1 MQTNNQTDTGRS
13 GGGAAYR
20 VTKVARSLLSAYSQI
35 YFSTRVV
42 TGLLFVAATFVVP
55 RHGAA
60 GLSGMLLS
68 NLWARL
74 LGRPDDHIEDGYYG
88 FNGLLVGLALGL
100 YYRYS
105 LQFALLLLVS
115 TFLTVIIA
123 AVMRSLSER
132 YIGVPVLSLPFVWV
146 TWIALLAARRFS
158 AVELT
163 IDTVLVSGWGG
174 GYLPVIVELY
184 VRSLG
189 AAFFQLSVLS
199 GGLVFLGLLWF
210 SRWAVILSVIGFA
223 SGYAT
228 YAALGGTATDLTAEF
243 VGFNFILTAIAL
255 GGVFIILRPESML
268 LAAAAASLSA
278 LLSAALLAFLQPFGL
293 PVVAM
298 PFIAATQLVLLTLLF
313 RTSGGKLETNVTELD
328 SPEKNLTRSLYR
340 KRRYPDPSVPVV
352 FVPVMGRWV
361 VTQGPGG
368 ELTHKGLWSHAWDFE
383 VHDEEGRTHR
393 NAGNARE
400 DYLAYRAP
408 VLAPADGRVV
418 RVVNHLDDNPIGE
431 VDTKSNWGN
440 LVIIWHFG
448 DVFSTMCHLL
458 KQSVTVKEGD
468 LVTAGQ
474 PIAKVG
480 NSGRSPVPHLHF
492 HLQRSGEIGAPT
504 THSELLH
511 YIEIGQKREDY
522 ITHGVPQKGQVISRM
537 DVSDTARRAVTLAPG
552 RSWRFRIREGNS
564 ERIETW
570 LSEIDPVGNRKLRVD
585 GCRIE
590 ASFFADNHYTTM
602 LDFTG
607 SRRSLLGLFYLG
619 APRVPYL
626 ESDKIPWSDT
636 PAVSPFLPGPKRLI
650 HEMALPFVEVGRL
663 KTRSTMTRN
672 AHTVTVSTRIARN
685 AFFSNN
691 GSVPD
696 RIEVVFTVGE
706 GPTSLRCFR
715 GDLETLKAELV
726 V

>member
-1 MQTNNQTDTGRS
+1 MQTDNEPKDI
-13 GGGAAYR
+13 GAPAR
-20 VTKVARSLLSAYSQI
+20 IAELVRSLLSAYAQI

-42 TGLLFVAATFVVP
+42 TGLFFLAATFVVP
-55 RHGAA
+55 RHGLA
-60 GLSGMLLS
+60 GLTGMLLS
-68 NLWARL
+68 NLWAWL
-74 LGRPDDHIEDGYYG
+74 LGRPRDHIEDGYYG

-105 LQFALLLLVS
+105 LQFALLLVVS
-115 TFLTVIIA
+115 TLLTVIIA
-123 AVMRSLSER
+123 AVMRNLSER
-132 YIGVPVLSLPFVWV
+132 YIGAPVLSLPFVWV
-146 TWIALLAARRFS
+146 TWIALLATRRFA

-163 IDTVLVSGWGG
+163 LDTVLVAGWGG
-174 GYLPVIVELY
+174 GFLPPMVELY

-210 SRWAVILSVIGFA
+210 SRWATVLSIIGFA

-228 YAALGGTATDLTAEF
+228 YAALGGTSTDLTAEF

-255 GGVFIILRPESML
+255 GGIFIILRPESML
-268 LAAAAASLSA
+268 LAAAASALSA
-278 LLSAALLAFLQPFGL
+278 LLSAASLAFLQPFGL
-293 PVVAM
+293 PIVAM

-313 RTSGGKLETNVTELD
+313 RPSRGKLETNTAELD
-328 SPEKNLTRSLYR
+328 SPENNLTRSVYR

-361 VTQGPGG
+361 VTQGPEG
-368 ELTHKGLWSHAWDFE
+368 EHTHKGLWAHAWDFE
-383 VHDEEGRTHR
+383 VQDDEGLTYR
-393 NAGNARE
+393 NFGHARE

-408 VLAPADGRVV
+408 VMAPADGRVV
-418 RVVNHLDDNPIGE
+418 RVVSHLDDNPIGE

-448 DVFSTMCHLL
+448 DVYSALCHLL
-458 KQSVTVKEGD
+458 KESILVKEGD
-468 LVTAGQ
+468 TVTAGQ
-474 PIAKVG
+474 VIARVG

-492 HLQRSGEIGAPT
+492 HVQRSAEIGAPT
-504 THSELLH
+504 TYSELIH
-511 YIEIGQKREDY
+511 YIEVREKSEDY
-522 ITHGVPQKGQVISRM
+522 VTHGVPQKGHVISRM

-552 RSWRFRIREGNS
+552 RKWRFRITEEKG
-564 ERIETW
+564 ERVETW
-570 LSEIDPVGNRKLRVD
+570 RSEIDPLGNRKIRVE
-585 GCRIE
+585 GHSTE

-626 ESDKIPWSDT
+626 ESDKTPWSDN
-636 PAVSPFLPGPKRLI
+636 PAVSPFLPAPKRII
-650 HEMALPFVEVGRL
+650 HELALPFFEVGKL

-672 AHTVTVSTRIARN
+672 AHTVTVYTRIERN
-685 AFFSNN
+685 GFFSNN
-691 GSVPD
+691 SSIPD
-696 RIEVVFTVGE
+696 RIEVVFTEGE
-706 GPTSLRCFR
+706 GPTTLRCYR
-715 GDLETLKAELV
+715 KDREVLKAELEI
-726 V
+726 